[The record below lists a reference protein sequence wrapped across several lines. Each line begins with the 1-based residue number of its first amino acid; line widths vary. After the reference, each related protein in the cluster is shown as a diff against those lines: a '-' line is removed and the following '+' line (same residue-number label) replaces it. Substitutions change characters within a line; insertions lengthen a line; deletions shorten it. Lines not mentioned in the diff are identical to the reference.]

1 MDTHLTVGGGGGSEM
16 GAVTL
21 STGAMGGCSG
31 SAVGA
36 SCSDFLQLRY
46 KCLVHAADAQE
57 GIIIRKMMTKILG

>member
-1 MDTHLTVGGGGGSEM
+1 M

-31 SAVGA
+31 GAVAA

-46 KCLVHAADAQE
+46 KCLARPQMHKR
-57 GIIIRKMMTKILG
+57 GMMIRKMMTKILG

>member
-1 MDTHLTVGGGGGSEM
+1 M

-46 KCLVHAADAQE
+46 KCLVTPQMHRR